1 MHLSGVAPVQE
12 SQPSGHLVMAAVS
25 KKYYREAIIQSA
37 KVVPKQPEQLET
49 HGEMVE
55 IAVVLDKVTVDGK
68 YFPHPSFG
76 VQSNKVADLHVT
88 QLSVL

>member
-1 MHLSGVAPVQE
+1 MQPSH
-12 SQPSGHLVMAAVS
+12 PSGHLVMAAVS
-25 KKYYREAIIQSA
+25 KKYFGEAAMQSA
-37 KVVPKQPEQLET
+37 NVLPKHTAQFET

-76 VQSNKVADLHVT
+76 AQSIKVADLHVA

>member
-1 MHLSGVAPVQE
+1 
-12 SQPSGHLVMAAVS
+12 
-25 KKYYREAIIQSA
+25 
-37 KVVPKQPEQLET
+37 
-49 HGEMVE
+49 MVD